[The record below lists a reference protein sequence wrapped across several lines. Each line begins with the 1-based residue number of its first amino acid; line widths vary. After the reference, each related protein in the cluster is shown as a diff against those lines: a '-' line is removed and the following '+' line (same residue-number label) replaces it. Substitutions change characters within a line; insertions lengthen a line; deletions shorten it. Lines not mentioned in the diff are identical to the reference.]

1 MLSIVV
7 PVLNEAESLAEL
19 HRQIVSACTTA
30 AIPFE
35 VIFVDDGS
43 TDGGW
48 DVVRS
53 LSADDSRVQGIR
65 FRRNFGKS
73 AALTA
78 GVARAQGELIMTM
91 DADLQDDPNEI
102 PAMLRKLNEGFDVV
116 NGWKLRRLDP
126 WHKVYPSKVFNA
138 MVGRLTG
145 LKLHDHNCGIKLC
158 RAEVWRELRIYGERH
173 RFIPVLAHA
182 RGFRVTEVPV
192 HHRPRE
198 FGHSKFGAKRF
209 VRGFLDLMTVAFLTG
224 FGQRP
229 QHLLGG
235 LGLLSAG
242 LGALGLLFLG
252 VLWLLMNVFHVLT
265 PAPIGNRP
273 LLIYSAVLLLLG
285 AQVTSLGLL
294 AELIVAN
301 TRRRDEE
308 FSIAE
313 ETSVRSMA

>member
-1 MLSIVV
+1 MRSIVV

-19 HRQIVSACTTA
+19 HRQIVAACTE
-30 AIPFE
+30 INLPFE
-35 VIFVDDGS
+35 LIFVDDGS
-43 TDGGW
+43 TDAGW
-48 DVVRS
+48 ETIRT
-53 LSADDSRVQGIR
+53 LSNEDSRVRGVR

-78 GVARAQGELIMTM
+78 GVARTTGDLILTM
-91 DADLQDDPNEI
+91 DADLQDDPAEI
-102 PAMLRKLNEGFDVV
+102 PALLRKLESGYDVV

-138 MVGRLTG
+138 LVGWLTG

-158 RAEVWRELRIYGERH
+158 RTEVWRELRIYGERH

-182 RGFRVTEVPV
+182 RGFRVTEAPV
-192 HHRPRE
+192 NHRPRE

-209 VRGFLDLMTVAFLTG
+209 VRGFLDLMTVAFLTA

-242 LGALGLLFLG
+242 IGALGLTFLG
-252 VLWLLMNVFHVLT
+252 IEWVLMNVFHAMR
-265 PAPIGNRP
+265 PQPIGGRP
-273 LLIYSAVLLLLG
+273 LLIYSAVKLLLG
-285 AQVTSLGLL
+285 GQIISLGLL

-301 TRRRDEE
+301 TGREDQA

-313 ETSVRSMA
+313 ETA

>member
-7 PVLNEAESLAEL
+7 PVLDEAKSLAEL
-19 HRQIVSACTTA
+19 HRQIVAACTQ
-30 AIPFE
+30 INLPFE

-43 TDGGW
+43 TDGSW
-48 DVVRS
+48 DTIRT
-53 LSADDSRVQGIR
+53 LSNDDSRVRGVR

-78 GVARAQGELIMTM
+78 GVARATGDLIMTM
-91 DADLQDDPNEI
+91 DADLQDDPAEI
-102 PAMLRKLNEGFDVV
+102 ASMLQKLESGYDVV
-116 NGWKLRRLDP
+116 NGWKQRRVDP

-138 MVGRLTG
+138 LVGWLTG

-158 RAEVWRELRIYGERH
+158 RAEVWRELKIYGERH

-192 HHRPRE
+192 NHRPRE

-209 VRGFLDLMTVAFLTG
+209 VRGFLDLMTVTFLIG

-242 LGALGLLFLG
+242 IGAVGLLFLG
-252 VLWLLMNVFHVLT
+252 VLWLLMNVFQVI
-265 PAPIGNRP
+265 PASPIGQRP
-273 LLIYSAVLLLLG
+273 LLFYSGVLLLLG
-285 AQVTSLGLL
+285 AQITSLGLL

-301 TRRRDEE
+301 TSRNDQA
-308 FSIAE
+308 FSIRE
-313 ETSVRSMA
+313 ETV